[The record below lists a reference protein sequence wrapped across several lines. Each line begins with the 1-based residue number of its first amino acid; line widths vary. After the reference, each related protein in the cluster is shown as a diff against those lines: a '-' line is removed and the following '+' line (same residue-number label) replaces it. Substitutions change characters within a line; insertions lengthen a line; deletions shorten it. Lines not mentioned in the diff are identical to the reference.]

1 MNCINT
7 LREKL
12 VGKTGEEAST
22 VPVKWWEHWN
32 WTCK

>member
-1 MNCINT
+1 M

-12 VGKTGEEAST
+12 VGKKTDEEVT
-22 VPVKWWEHWN
+22 KVPVKWWEHWN